1 MSINP
6 PPRAATEV
14 AYRTVWQSGTLA
26 PDLEAFRTCQDFT
39 VEQLADWLN
48 IDLEQLQL
56 LGSAVRPHPADR
68 SFHMQCS
75 ALGERTGCDPFALRT
90 LVRWIHGEG

>member
-1 MSINP
+1 MSTSLP
-6 PPRAATEV
+6 SRASTGV

-39 VEQLADWLN
+39 VEQLARWLGIN
-48 IDLEQLQL
+48 QEQLPL
-56 LGSAVRPHPADR
+56 LGSAVRPHPADQTFR
-68 SFHMQCS
+68 LQCN

-90 LVRWIHGEG
+90 LVQWVHSGG